1 MIVGGAVVSA
11 VGAALYSGLKQ
22 EPVPCDLCAGNG
34 GIKCFACSTTTTTSN
49 SSSSSSQLIDPD
61 ILSRDGSSSGSVQ
74 RFARGLGSSSGK
86 PGSCRV
92 CKGKGLVLCS
102 KCRGS
107 GFMSTF

>member
-1 MIVGGAVVSA
+1 

-34 GIKCFACSTTTTTSN
+34 GIACFACSGGGT
-49 SSSSSSQLIDPD
+49 SSSSVEPLIDPQGAASTMRRF
-61 ILSRDGSSSGSVQ
+61 SRASS
-74 RFARGLGSSSGK
+74 AK

-92 CKGKGLVLCS
+92 CKGKGLIICS

-107 GFMSTF
+107 GWMRTF